1 MNVCRHRAILVLIFG
16 GFWSL
21 FQLIHPHRGH
31 PTRHNIHLNE
41 NGGNK
46 NGERPL
52 HASLVVVHGGSLP
65 SVVYMRMYTALEMQP
80 LVPVTV
86 NPVNLVDGVLRTVAR
101 IAFCADKVAFTEKVG
116 ARERQVLTEGAV
128 LLGPVVSDTRDF
140 EKARSQ

>member
-1 MNVCRHRAILVLIFG
+1 
-16 GFWSL
+16 
-21 FQLIHPHRGH
+21 
-31 PTRHNIHLNE
+31 
-41 NGGNK
+41 
-46 NGERPL
+46 
-52 HASLVVVHGGSLP
+52 
-65 SVVYMRMYTALEMQP
+65 MQP

-116 ARERQVLTEGAV
+116 ARERQVLAEGAV